1 MERERMR
8 ILIQLLIK
16 ANTSFRF
23 LIQQNMGDIDEGITF
38 EMLHVLMFLWR
49 EDGIN
54 QQELASR
61 IFKDKSSLSYLL
73 TNLEKKDFIKR
84 VIDPNDRRNKRIL
97 LTSKGIAL
105 KAKYT
110 PFVDGVLDDLTL
122 KINSEDV
129 KIYIE
134 QLHAMEEAIL
144 EISKERSHLNNKE
157 KAL

>member
-1 MERERMR
+1 MDRERIR

-23 LIQQNMGDIDEGITF
+23 LIQQNMGVIDEAITF

-73 TNLEKKDFIKR
+73 TNLEKRDLIKR
-84 VIDPNDRRNKRIL
+84 VTDPDDRRNKQIR
-97 LTSKGIAL
+97 LTSKGVEL
-105 KAKYT
+105 KDKYI
-110 PFVDGVLDDLTL
+110 PFVDGILDDLTT
-122 KINSEDV
+122 KIQPEDV
-129 KIYIE
+129 KKYIDD
-134 QLHAMEEAIL
+134 LHTLEVVIS
-144 EISKERSHLNNKE
+144 EISKERSIIK
-157 KAL
+157 